1 MKSIADGL
9 SSLKK
14 KSMADRIHDEILEMV
29 IKRGSEEEIVLTE
42 GRMME
47 LFGVSKAPVREA
59 LIRLCSENVL
69 KSIPR
74 FGYVVVQMEEKDARE
89 VAGIRVLLETEALRT
104 GFENIVEHHLDDI
117 RVQIETRE
125 REEGKV
131 DVWNILEDNEAFHL
145 LLASYAENQTLNRFL
160 QESLQLQKRIYAQ
173 IQWNRLSSL
182 ETDINKAPHRKI
194 YEALCEKDLEK
205 SIRALKEDIMA

>member
-9 SSLKK
+9 SGLKK
-14 KSMADRIHDEILEMV
+14 KSMADKIHDEILEMIIKKGSKEEV
-29 IKRGSEEEIVLTE
+29 ILTE

-104 GFENIVEHHLDDI
+104 GFEEIVENHLEDI
-117 RVQIETRE
+117 RMLIETSE
-125 REEGKV
+125 AEGKV
-131 DVWNILEDNEAFHL
+131 DVWKILEDNETFHL
-145 LLASYAENQTLNRFL
+145 QLASYAGNQILNRFL
-160 QESLQLQKRIYAQ
+160 RESLQLQKRIYAQ
-173 IQWNRLSSL
+173 IQWDKKSSL
-182 ETDINKAPHRKI
+182 EADNNEVPHKKI
-194 YEALCEKDLEK
+194 YEALRERDLEK
-205 SIRALKEDIMA
+205 SIRVLKEDILA

>member
-1 MKSIADGL
+1 MRSIADGL

-14 KSMADRIHDEILEMV
+14 KSMADKIHDEILEMIIKKGSKEEV
-29 IKRGSEEEIVLTE
+29 ILTE

-104 GFENIVEHHLDDI
+104 GFEEIVENHLEDI
-117 RVQIETRE
+117 RMQIETRE
-125 REEGKV
+125 VEGKV
-131 DVWNILEDNEAFHL
+131 DVWRILEDNEAFHL
-145 LLASYAENQTLNRFL
+145 QLASYAGNQTLNRFL
-160 QESLQLQKRIYAQ
+160 RESLQLQKRIYAQ
-173 IQWNRLSSL
+173 IQWDKESSL
-182 ETDINKAPHRKI
+182 EADNNEVPHKKI
-194 YEALCEKDLEK
+194 YEALREKDLEK
-205 SIRALKEDIMA
+205 SIRALKEDILA

>member
-14 KSMADRIHDEILEMV
+14 KSMADKIHDEILEMIIKKGSKEEV
-29 IKRGSEEEIVLTE
+29 ILTE

-104 GFENIVEHHLDDI
+104 GFEEIVENHLEDI
-117 RVQIETRE
+117 RMQIETRE
-125 REEGKV
+125 VEGKV
-131 DVWNILEDNEAFHL
+131 DVWRILEDNEAFHL
-145 LLASYAENQTLNRFL
+145 QLASYAGNQTLNRFL
-160 QESLQLQKRIYAQ
+160 RESLQLQKRIYAQ
-173 IQWNRLSSL
+173 IQWDKESSL
-182 ETDINKAPHRKI
+182 EADNNEVPHKKI
-194 YEALCEKDLEK
+194 YEALREKDLEK
-205 SIRALKEDIMA
+205 SIRALKEDILA